1 MCEISF
7 LMWEFGARYGDVDRS
22 VNQAKAS
29 EEGAMSETPIR
40 AWQVVSCIHGL
51 WGMDIYK
58 NKVLQFL
65 QSERSDES
73 VFGLWGTSG
82 VGKTR
87 LLSLIAASYAD
98 SFCHILFLDGGSSV
112 TDMQHH
118 LAYFLKLDWETMSSL
133 EEHCR
138 AKIIIDCLAQDSF
151 LLLLDNVMDRPYPD
165 LVAVGLPMPLGR
177 RQKVVLTSRSQ
188 MMCGR
193 MGCTISNIVEM
204 KCLGDKD
211 AWRLFKYHTGVE
223 ITEADTEIYEY
234 AKQVY
239 FYRILFYLYF

>member
-65 QSERSDES
+65 HSERSDES

-151 LLLLDNVMDRPYPD
+151 LLLLDNVMDRPLPRLGSCWFADASWASSKSCSYIEEPD
-165 LVAVGLPMPLGR
+165 GVWTHGMHDIKHCGDEVPRGR
-177 RQKVVLTSRSQ
+177 RCLETFQVPYGSRNHRS
-188 MMCGR
+188 
-193 MGCTISNIVEM
+193 
-204 KCLGDKD
+204 
-211 AWRLFKYHTGVE
+211 
-223 ITEADTEIYEY
+223 
-234 AKQVY
+234 
-239 FYRILFYLYF
+239 